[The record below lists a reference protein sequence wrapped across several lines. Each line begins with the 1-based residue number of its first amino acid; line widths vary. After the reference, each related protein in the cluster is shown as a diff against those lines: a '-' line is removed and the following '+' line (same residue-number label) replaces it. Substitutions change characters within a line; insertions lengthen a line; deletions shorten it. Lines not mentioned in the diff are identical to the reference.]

1 LGTKTPRIIKIE
13 VIRKWLEGKS
23 RDQIAKELQVATGTI
38 SGIIKEC
45 RLNDSEFDL
54 LRAVAVKL
62 RNQGTEIESFAPLVR
77 LREIVKE
84 AGGLDIISEGHE
96 QGTEEK
102 FESLLVNLEVFCFK
116 QNRSVNE
123 FVNLVHNISRVAE
136 ILAVP
141 LDKFPSYIKK
151 LESDLHRLTKEIE
164 QKKLEKQDAFQDYGV
179 TLNSLEQ
186 FNRNRPSY
194 EEYREQKL
202 ELEKVKREGHSYK
215 QDLENERFW
224 RAKEEKQMWAIAE
237 PELDKA
243 NRELGLKAGSYVVG
257 RLNPR
262 NLNNMVT
269 DLYYHPSK
277 YVEVIRRLMD
287 IYDLEHRGGSER
299 GSKLNR

>member
-1 LGTKTPRIIKIE
+1 MGTKTPRIIKIG

-23 RDQIAKELQVATGTI
+23 REQIAKELQVATGTI
-38 SGIIKEC
+38 SGIIKES
-45 RLNDSEFDL
+45 RHNDPEFDL
-54 LRAVAVKL
+54 LREVAVKL

-96 QGTEEK
+96 QGTVEK

-116 QNRSVNE
+116 QIRSINE

-141 LDKFPSYIKK
+141 LDKFPSYIKQ

-179 TLNSLEQ
+179 TLNSLEE

-202 ELEKVKREGHSYK
+202 ELEKVKREGDSYK

-237 PELDKA
+237 PELNKA

-262 NLNNMVT
+262 NLNNMVM

-287 IYDLEHRGGSER
+287 IYDLEHRGGGER
-299 GSKLNR
+299 GSKLN

>member
-1 LGTKTPRIIKIE
+1 MACKWTP
-13 VIRKWLEGKS
+13 
-23 RDQIAKELQVATGTI
+23 GTI

-45 RLNDSEFDL
+45 RHNDPEFDL
-54 LRAVAVKL
+54 LREVAVKL

-96 QGTEEK
+96 QGTVEK

-116 QNRSVNE
+116 QNRSINE

-141 LDKFPSYIKK
+141 LDKFPSYIKQ

-164 QKKLEKQDAFQDYGV
+164 QKKLEKQDAFQDYGIA
-179 TLNSLEQ
+179 LNSLEE

-202 ELEKVKREGHSYK
+202 ELEKVKREGDAYE

-262 NLNNMVT
+262 NLNNMVM

-277 YVEVIRRLMD
+277 
-287 IYDLEHRGGSER
+287 
-299 GSKLNR
+299 